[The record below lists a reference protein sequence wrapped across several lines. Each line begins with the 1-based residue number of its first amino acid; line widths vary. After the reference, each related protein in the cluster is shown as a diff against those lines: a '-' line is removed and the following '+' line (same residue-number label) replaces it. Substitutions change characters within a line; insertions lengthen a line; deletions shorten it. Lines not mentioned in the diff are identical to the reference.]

1 MKGRK
6 IGLKHCIRKEGF
18 TLIELLIVIVIIAIL
33 AAIAIPL
40 YLGYQ
45 NRAKE
50 TATKENIH
58 TVYTGLT
65 TYSVDNSDSYPA
77 DTATLGGTPTSPL
90 TNTGGTVYV
99 ESWPKNAWT
108 NAVMSTLK
116 ANATKGDAKYTV
128 TSTGFT
134 LVGLG
139 KSGTGIITVP

>member
-1 MKGRK
+1 MKRFTK
-6 IGLKHCIRKEGF
+6 KDEGF

-45 NRAKE
+45 SRAKE

-58 TVYTGLT
+58 TIYTGLT
-65 TYSVDNSDSYPA
+65 SYSVDNADSYPA
-77 DTATLGGTPTSPL
+77 DSATLGGASGALTS
-90 TNTGGTVYV
+90 GSTVYV

-108 NAVMSTLK
+108 NAAMGTLK
-116 ANATKGDAKYTV
+116 SATAAKGEAQYTV
-128 TSTGFT
+128 TSTSFT

-139 KSGTGIITVP
+139 KSSTAIITVP

>member
-1 MKGRK
+1 MKRFTK
-6 IGLKHCIRKEGF
+6 KEEGF

-45 NRAKE
+45 TRAKE

-58 TVYTGLT
+58 TIYNGLT

-77 DTATLGGTPTSPL
+77 DSATLGGASGALTSG
-90 TNTGGTVYV
+90 TTVYV
-99 ESWPKNAWT
+99 ESWPKNAWNT
-108 NAVMSTLK
+108 ANAMSTLK
-116 ANATKGDAKYTV
+116 TNNTKGDATYTV
-128 TSTGFT
+128 TSTSFT

-139 KSGTGIITVP
+139 KTGQAIITVP